1 MRIEKMGNTSLN
13 NKPRQL
19 KKETSFGLSIYPLL
33 ETDLM
38 LVAKER
44 NQVKRLAKQ
53 MDKIKNA
60 IDDKYWLTSSF
71 YRGKLPAPP
80 PKGIQPSAVQPLVG
94 SPAESPSAFMV
105 LKIREISSGNYAENP
120 IIPLNLGEN
129 PSFKQ
134 RREANYNL
142 FMNLTPGAIQKAIKE
157 SCK

>member
-1 MRIEKMGNTSLN
+1 MRIEKIGNALSC

-38 LVAKER
+38 RVAKDR
-44 NQVKRLAKQ
+44 NQVKLLVKQ

-71 YRGKLPAPP
+71 YRGKS
-80 PKGIQPSAVQPLVG
+80 GG
-94 SPAESPSAFMV
+94 AEPDTFTA
-105 LKIREISSGNYAENP
+105 LRIREVSSGNYAENP

-134 RREANYNL
+134 QREANYNL

-157 SCK
+157 GCK